1 VSELPK
7 YLALLRGINVGG
19 HNKITK
25 DELKATFEALGGKS
39 VRTYIQSGN
48 ILFRH
53 ASPSLTDLNQA
64 IETELSTRF
73 NYPARAVVL
82 SESAFQAAL
91 ASAPLAWGMDAD
103 EKHNAL
109 FTYAEITPDD
119 LLAGLKV
126 QPKDDLET
134 LTTGPGVVFWSISK
148 AEDARTAYT
157 KLPAASISKKVT
169 IRNHNTVFKLRDL
182 FDQI

>member
-1 VSELPK
+1 MSAIPK

-25 DELKATFEALGGKS
+25 DELKETFEALGGEN

-53 ASPSLTDLNQA
+53 ASTSLPDLTQA

-82 SESAFQAAL
+82 RETDFQAAL
-91 ASAPLAWGMDAD
+91 ASAPPTWGTDAD
-103 EKHNAL
+103 QKHNAL
-109 FTYAEITPDD
+109 FTYAEISPQDVLD
-119 LLAGLKV
+119 GLKV

-134 LTTGPGVVFWSISK
+134 LTMGPGVVYWSISK
-148 AEDARTAYT
+148 AEDTRTAYA
-157 KLPAASISKKVT
+157 KLPSAAISKKVT